1 MDNIQNLKSNIK
13 IKHNMKKM
21 FLHLSKFRCFKKNRM
36 VSLRVMLLVLLNLI
50 TIHVWSQSEPIY
62 VFSVS
67 STKRVIFSPGN
78 LQYHRYDKVWSFASQ
93 QYEIIGTNNSTG
105 GTVTYSQGSGY
116 ENTTAT
122 KADSLIDL
130 FGWSATNATGSK
142 YGVGRSNDNANFQ
155 GDFNDWGKNKISGY
169 PANTWRTLTK
179 NEWNYLRFTRTNA
192 DKLVGVARLKIAGVI
207 RGHKNGGFVN
217 GVIFLPDN
225 WICPEGVTFKP
236 GFHENT
242 GTDTYAE
249 HQTFTKTQWKKLEA
263 AGAVFL
269 PAAGFRDG
277 HHMHNVQYGNG
288 YWSATPSGTDKAA
301 HLSFNSKSV
310 GVNASNERW
319 AGRAVRLVKNF
330 TPILVNDDD
339 PKVTSTA
346 GKTITKYVSITILD
360 YVDKTTITGTSNNP
374 AFEVVSLTKAPGTY
388 NLVVSYTP
396 TATTDGTETATIT
409 LKSSAGGE
417 TTKFTITGRHLPAKF
432 AVISKMGN
440 QWYALS
446 SETMEKGSPAVL
458 VSVNDN
464 TNPTQVTMGPK
475 NIGWSLEQP
484 IVGDNHS
491 PIDRILLT
499 NSDGNC
505 LRAKSDGISL
515 RTDRTPSASTYADWH
530 PTTEDLIEYTLTNP
544 KLEKLLSLS
553 RQKTFGTFDDYV
565 SDVVRFVAIK
575 ATYEQADLRVVEWYP
590 TKVLLYSNES
600 QYVKSATVYIDDAKQ
615 TSAKVAIVGR
625 NLLEITGLNF
635 VDTITINAGKRL
647 SVRYTKDGKTYGQT
661 ITIPI
666 ILSGSLSLLKNY
678 DAYTTGSAHLNGQKR
693 TDKNRQYL
701 DVVVRDKATL
711 SINSSVLYRNTFCN
725 VYIHPSGRI
734 VVGADCTF
742 GINSLTFWGGIDD
755 IYDGSTYS
763 EYKYEVPKLLFREG
777 ATLQKTKAAID
788 YIMRVDLEQ
797 MYSLAL
803 PYDVAFADI
812 TYWDGEAMTPGT
824 QLYVSTYDG
833 QARANLDM
841 ENTWLYETE
850 FPTKKLTAGAG
861 YTISAEPQADA
872 NSTLPEDS
880 YALIRMPMKNN
891 LTAEG
896 TEQDKTV
903 AVTAYA
909 NQSGVTISDN
919 HKGWNLVGNPFMCDI
934 SSDMNGDQIVLGW
947 LKETGQGPYEWVND
961 GVRYVTIPN
970 DDGTY
975 YWQEQFKNVTLKPF
989 KNFFVQIAKTGEL
1002 SFALSCRKNAPARYL
1017 LNDMEQETEFEIL
1030 LSNDT
1035 QSDHTGVLLSE
1046 QYTPAYEINADLE
1059 KMFGQMSVYS
1069 IYGGHSLAYN
1079 ALSWTDAEQQI
1090 PLGYHLPETGEY
1102 RFSIRENASVDGIQH
1117 IYLTDNDE
1125 SIVVDLL
1132 DGAYSFMSQV
1142 TENEGRF
1149 SIQVIRS
1156 SEINDTTTDI
1166 DNIDV
1171 HNDCPQKIYYQ
1182 GQLFIMHK
1190 GKIYNTL
1197 GQKITK

>member
-1 MDNIQNLKSNIK
+1 
-13 IKHNMKKM
+13 MKT
-21 FLHLSKFRCFKKNRM
+21 LCRSHLSNFRCFKGNHA
-36 VSLRVMLLVLLNLI
+36 VSRRIMLLVLLNLI

-67 STKRVIFSPGN
+67 KTKRVIFSPGN
-78 LQYHRYDKVWSFASQ
+78 LQYHRYDKVWSFASK
-93 QYEIIGTNNSTG
+93 QYEIIGTNNALN
-105 GTVTYSQGSGY
+105 GTVSYQQGSGY
-116 ENTTAT
+116 ENLTAT
-122 KADSLIDL
+122 KVDSLIDL
-130 FGWSATNATGSK
+130 FGWSATNANGSK
-142 YGVGRSNDNANFQ
+142 YGVNISTDNADFQ
-155 GDFNDWGKNKISGY
+155 GDFNDWGNKVISGY
-169 PANTWRTLTK
+169 PANTWRTLTYD
-179 NEWNYLRFTRTNA
+179 EWYYLRYTRTNA
-192 DKLVGVARLKIAGVI
+192 DNLVGVARLNIAGAI
-207 RGHKNGGFVN
+207 GEHKNGGFVN

-242 GTDTYAE
+242 GTDTYAN
-249 HQTFTKTQWKKLEA
+249 HQTFTKAQWQKLEA

-269 PAAGFRDG
+269 PAAGFRQSARIY
-277 HHMHNVQYGNG
+277 NVQYGNG
-288 YWSATPSGTDKAA
+288 YWSATPDGTDKAA
-301 HLSFNSKSV
+301 HLGINSKSV
-310 GVNASNERW
+310 YVNASNERW

-330 TPILVNDDD
+330 TPILVNDV
-339 PKVTSTA
+339 PKITSSA
-346 GKTITKYVSITILD
+346 GDTITKYVSITILN
-360 YVDKTTITGTSNNP
+360 YVDKTTITGSSTNSAFTVGKLSN
-374 AFEVVSLTKAPGTY
+374 KAPGTY
-388 NLVVSYTP
+388 NLVISYAP

-409 LKSSAGGE
+409 LTSSKGGE
-417 TTKFTITGRHLPAKF
+417 TTKFTITGRHLPAEF

-446 SETMEKGSPAVL
+446 SETMDTGSPAVL

-484 IVGDNHS
+484 IETDGARR
-491 PIDRILLT
+491 DRILLT

-505 LRAKSDGISL
+505 LRVKGDSISL
-515 RTDRTPSASTYADWH
+515 RTDKTPSISSWAEWR
-530 PTTEDLIEYTLTNP
+530 PTTDDLIEYNLTNL
-544 KLEKLLSLS
+544 KVKKLLSLS
-553 RQKTFGTFDDYV
+553 RQKTFGTFNDYV
-565 SDVVRFVAIK
+565 SDVVRFVVIK
-575 ATYEQADLRVVEWYP
+575 ATYEQADLRMVEWYP

-625 NLLEITGLNF
+625 NLLEITGLDF
-635 VDTITINAGKRL
+635 VANAGKRL

-661 ITIPI
+661 ITVPI
-666 ILSGSLSLLKNY
+666 ILSGSLSLLEDY
-678 DAYTTGSAHLNGQKR
+678 DNYTTGSANLNGH
-693 TDKNRQYL
+693 TNTTRQYL

-711 SINSSVLYRNTFCN
+711 SVNSGVLSKNTFSN

-734 VVGADCTF
+734 VVGADKTF
-742 GINSLTFWGGIDD
+742 IVNSLTFWGGIDD

-763 EYKYEVPKLLFREG
+763 ESKYEVPKLVLRDG
-777 ATLQKTKAAID
+777 GTLQKTNTTID

-824 QLYVSTYDG
+824 QLYVSTYNG

-896 TEQDKTV
+896 QEQDKTV

-989 KNFFVQIAKTGEL
+989 KNFFVQIANSGDL
-1002 SFALSCRKNAPARYL
+1002 SFALSCRKNAPSRYL
-1017 LNDMEQETEFEIL
+1017 LNDMEQETAFEIL

-1035 QSDHTGVLLSE
+1035 QSDHTGILLSE

-1132 DGAYSFMSQV
+1132 DEAYSFMSQV

-1182 GQLFIMHK
+1182 GQILILHK
-1190 GKIYNTL
+1190 GKIYNIM
-1197 GQKITK
+1197 GQNITKLIE

>member
-1 MDNIQNLKSNIK
+1 
-13 IKHNMKKM
+13 MKT
-21 FLHLSKFRCFKKNRM
+21 LCRSHLSNFRCFKGNHA
-36 VSLRVMLLVLLNLI
+36 VSRRIMLLVLLNLI

-78 LQYHRYDKVWSFASQ
+78 LQYHRTKKVWSFASK

-105 GTVTYSQGSGY
+105 GKVTYTQGSGY

-122 KADSLIDL
+122 GADLLIDL
-130 FGWSATNATGSK
+130 FGWSATKPTGSA
-142 YGVGRSNDNANFQ
+142 YGVDRSTDNADFQ
-155 GDFNDWGKNKISGY
+155 GDFNDWGKKEISGY

-179 NEWNYLRFTRTNA
+179 NEWNYLRYTRTNA
-192 DKLVGVARLKIAGVI
+192 NDLVGVARLNIAGGVI
-207 RGHKNGGFVN
+207 GGDDNGDFVN

-225 WICPEGVTFKP
+225 WKCPKGVTFTP
-236 GFHENT
+236 GFHTNT
-242 GTDTYAE
+242 GTATYAN
-249 HQTFTKTQWKKLEA
+249 HQTFTEAQWKKLEA

-269 PAAGFRDG
+269 PAAGYRGG
-277 HHMHNVQYGNG
+277 HSIHNVQYGNG

-301 HLSFNSKSV
+301 HLGINSKSV
-310 GVNASNERW
+310 YVEASNERY
-319 AGRAVRLVKNF
+319 AGRAVRLVKDF
-330 TPILVNDDD
+330 TPILVNDD

-346 GKTITKYVSITILD
+346 GKTITKYVSITLLN
-360 YVDKTTITGTSNNP
+360 YVDTMTITGRSDKSVFKVTSLKNK
-374 AFEVVSLTKAPGTY
+374 TPGTY

-396 TATTDGTETATIT
+396 TLTTDGIETATIT
-409 LKSSAGGE
+409 LKSNKGGE
-417 TTKFTITGRHLPAKF
+417 TTTFTITGRHLPAEF

-446 SETMEKGSPAVL
+446 SETMAKGSPAVL

-484 IVGDNHS
+484 IDTGV
-491 PIDRILLT
+491 PRRDRILLT
-499 NSDGNC
+499 NSEGYC
-505 LRAKSDGISL
+505 LNGRSDSISL
-515 RTDRTPSASTYADWH
+515 RTNQTPRISTYAEWR
-530 PTTEDLIEYTLTNP
+530 PTTDDLIEYNLTNLKVTKP
-544 KLEKLLSLS
+544 LSLS

-565 SDVVRFVAIK
+565 SDVVRFVTIK
-575 ATYEQADLRVVEWYP
+575 TSNTYEQADLRVVEWYP

-635 VDTITINAGKRL
+635 VDTITTINAGKRL
-647 SVRYTKDGKTYGQT
+647 SVRYTKDEKTYGQT
-661 ITIPI
+661 ITVPI
-666 ILSGSLSLLKNY
+666 ILSGSLSLLKGY
-678 DAYTTGSAHLNGQKR
+678 TSYTTGSAHLNGQKK

-734 VVGADCTF
+734 VVNDSLTF
-742 GINSLTFWGGIDD
+742 RINSLTFWGGIDD
-755 IYDGSTYS
+755 IYDGSAYS
-763 EYKYEVPKLLFREG
+763 EYKYEVPKLVLKDGENGGGR
-777 ATLQKTKAAID
+777 LQKTQTAID

-909 NQSGVTISDN
+909 NQNGVTISDN

-975 YWQEQFKNVTLKPF
+975 YWQEQFTNVTLKPF
-989 KNFFVQIAKTGEL
+989 KNFFVQIANSGDL
-1002 SFALSCRKNAPARYL
+1002 SFALSCRKNAPSRYL
-1017 LNDMEQETEFEIL
+1017 LNDMEQETAFEIL

-1132 DGAYSFMSQV
+1132 DEAYSFMSQV

-1182 GQLFIMHK
+1182 GQILILHK
-1190 GKIYNTL
+1190 GKIYNIM
-1197 GQKITK
+1197 GQNISKLIE

>member
-1 MDNIQNLKSNIK
+1 
-13 IKHNMKKM
+13 MKT
-21 FLHLSKFRCFKKNRM
+21 LCRSHLSNFRCFKGNHA
-36 VSLRVMLLVLLNLI
+36 VSRRIMLLVLLNLI

-67 STKRVIFSPGN
+67 KTRRVIFSPGN
-78 LQYHRYDKVWSFASQ
+78 LQYHLINKVWSFASQ

-105 GTVTYSQGSGY
+105 GEVTYSQGSGY

-122 KADSLIDL
+122 GADELIDL

-142 YGVGRSNDNANFQ
+142 YGVNRSTDNADFQ
-155 GDFNDWGKNKISGY
+155 GDFKDWGKIKISGY
-169 PANTWRTLTK
+169 PANTWRTLTYD
-179 NEWNYLRFTRTNA
+179 EWYYLRYTRTNA
-192 DKLVGVARLKIAGVI
+192 DDLVGVARLKIAGVI
-207 RGHKNGGFVN
+207 GGDKNGGFVN

-225 WICPEGVTFKP
+225 WICPEGVTFTP
-236 GFHENT
+236 GFYETT
-242 GTDTYAE
+242 GTDTYAY
-249 HQTFTKTQWKKLEA
+249 HQTFTKTQWQKLEA

-277 HHMHNVQYGNG
+277 HHIHNVQYGNG

-301 HLSFNSKSV
+301 HLGINSKSV
-310 GVNASNERW
+310 YVNASNERW

-330 TPILVNDDD
+330 TPILVNDV
-339 PKVTSTA
+339 PKITSSK
-346 GKTITKYVSITILD
+346 GDTITKYVSITILN
-360 YVDKTTITGTSNNP
+360 YVDKTTITGTSSNS
-374 AFEVVSLTKAPGTY
+374 AFTVGKLSNKAPGTY
-388 NLVVSYTP
+388 NLVISYAP

-409 LKSSAGGE
+409 LTSSKDGE
-417 TTKFTITGRHLPAKF
+417 TTKFTITGRHLPAEF

-446 SETMEKGSPAVL
+446 SETMATGSPAVL

-484 IVGDNHS
+484 IETDGARR
-491 PIDRILLT
+491 DRILLT

-505 LRAKSDGISL
+505 LRAKSDSISL
-515 RTDRTPSASTYADWH
+515 RTDRTPSISSWAEWC
-530 PTTEDLIEYTLTNP
+530 PTTDDLIKYNLTNL
-544 KLEKLLSLS
+544 KVKKLLSLS

-575 ATYEQADLRVVEWYP
+575 ATYTQADLRVVEWYP

-600 QYVKSATVYIDDAKQ
+600 QYVKSATVYIDDVKQ

-625 NLLEITGLNF
+625 NLLEITGLDF
-635 VDTITINAGKRL
+635 VANAGKRL
-647 SVRYTKDGKTYGQT
+647 NVRYTKDGKTYGQT
-661 ITIPI
+661 ITVPI
-666 ILSGSLSLLKNY
+666 ILSGSLSLLEGYNN
-678 DAYTTGSAHLNGQKR
+678 YTTGSDNLNGHKK
-693 TDKNRQYL
+693 TDTNRQYL
-701 DVVVRDKATL
+701 DVIVRDKATL
-711 SINSSVLYRNTFCN
+711 AITSSNPLRNTFCN
-725 VYIHPSGRI
+725 VYIHPTGRI
-734 VVGADCTF
+734 VVNDSLTF
-742 GINSLTFWGGIDD
+742 RINSLTFWGGIDD
-755 IYDGSTYS
+755 IYNGSAYS
-763 EYKYEVPKLLFREG
+763 ESKYEVPKLVLKDGKNGGGR
-777 ATLQKTKAAID
+777 LQKTQTAID

-872 NSTLPEDS
+872 NSTLRMDS

-909 NQSGVTISDN
+909 NQNGVTISDN

-989 KNFFVQIAKTGEL
+989 KNFFVQIANSGDL
-1002 SFALSCRKNAPARYL
+1002 SFALSCRKNAPSRYL
-1017 LNDMEQETEFEIL
+1017 LNDMEQETAFEIL

-1132 DGAYSFMSQV
+1132 DEAYSFMSQV

-1182 GQLFIMHK
+1182 GQILILHK
-1190 GKIYNTL
+1190 GKIYNIM
-1197 GQKITK
+1197 GQNITKLIE